1 MSRTVNRVTLLGNA
15 GADPDVRETGSGT
28 RVAHLSLA
36 TNRVFRQNGG
46 PQRRTEWHR
55 LTFWGNQAETVDR
68 YVNKGAKLYIEGRIE
83 YGSYDRDGVA
93 IPTVDVVVEDFVM
106 LDPRPVEEDEPEE
119 TLATA

>member
-1 MSRTVNRVTLLGNA
+1 MSRTVNRIILLGNA
-15 GADPDVRETGSGT
+15 GADPDVRETGAGT

-36 TNRVFRQNGG
+36 TNRVYRQDGE

-55 LTFWGNQAETVDR
+55 LTFWGRQAETVEL
-68 YVNKGAKLYIEGRIE
+68 YVSKGAKMYIEGHIE

-106 LDPRPVEEDEPEE
+106 LDPRPAEADEPKEA
-119 TLATA
+119 LATA

>member
-15 GADPDVRETGSGT
+15 GAEPDMRDAGSGT

-36 TNRVFRQNGG
+36 TNRVFRQNGES
-46 PQRRTEWHR
+46 QRRTDWHR
-55 LTFWGNQAETVDR
+55 LTFWGRQAETVER

-93 IPTVDVVVEDFVM
+93 VPTVDVVVEEFVM
-106 LDPRPVEEDEPEE
+106 LDPRPIDTDEAAEA
-119 TLATA
+119 LVTA